1 MKESE
6 DMKMKFCQCC
16 GMPMEGANYGKE
28 KDGTLSEDYCE
39 FCYAD
44 GEFTTQCTMDEM
56 IEQCVPFCVEADPTI
71 TEEQARASMKA
82 YFPTLKRWALK

>member
-1 MKESE
+1 M
-6 DMKMKFCQCC
+6 
-16 GMPMEGANYGKE
+16 
-28 KDGTLSEDYCE
+28 SEDYCE
-39 FCYAD
+39 YCYAD

>member
-1 MKESE
+1 
-6 DMKMKFCQCC
+6 MKFCQCC

-28 KDGTLSEDYCE
+28 KDWTLSEDYCE
-39 FCYAD
+39 YCYAD